1 MVGGI
6 VAMALITSISA
17 KQIFMRNKFWNYSV
31 PIILAKIELLTQK
44 IQLFILAKNRA
55 TTYRRFLTL
64 VRFSVK
70 LAQSQAFLWPIGSAL
85 YVHNVF
91 LNFEEILLGWLSL
104 RVLSQD
110 DALRRADL
118 LHLNGSPFLGFGQLL
133 SFYFLQFPN
142 SRL

>member
-1 MVGGI
+1 M
-6 VAMALITSISA
+6 
-17 KQIFMRNKFWNYSV
+17 
-31 PIILAKIELLTQK
+31 
-44 IQLFILAKNRA
+44 
-55 TTYRRFLTL
+55 
-64 VRFSVK
+64 K

-85 YVHNVF
+85 YVHSVF

-133 SFYFLQFPN
+133 GFYFLQFPAGKSMILYLLTN
-142 SRL
+142 TLTH